1 MDRHRGPLTRTVD
14 RHRAWP
20 SARTVLLVA
29 VVPGAFLAVFFAW
42 PVATIL
48 WRGFAPDG
56 TLDIATTLDILGE
69 RRWWNVAWF
78 TTWQAVAS
86 TIVTLAVG
94 LPVAGVFARYDFP
107 GRRWL
112 RAGLTVPFVLPTV
125 VVGTAFVVLLGA
137 NGPLGVDLGDTVT
150 AIVIAHVFFNVAIVV
165 RTVGD
170 AWGRLNP
177 RTERAART
185 LGAGPIRTWVEIT
198 APRLMP
204 AMLAAASIVF
214 LFSFTSFGVVLLLGG
229 PGRTTLEVETY
240 IQTTAFLNLD
250 VAAVLAMT
258 QMVIVVSLLAVQRRV
273 RSRLEQSEQQ
283 RREGSNRRK
292 PQNPRE
298 LIVLTSVVGAMAVF
312 ITVPLGVLVNQSFR
326 TGSGYGLA
334 HYRNLGNETSAMFV
348 TPLEAIWNSVRFGL
362 TAMLIAVVVGTLASA
377 AIAYGRGRASHIF
390 DLTLMLPLGTSAAT
404 LGFGILITLDKP
416 PVDLRTSAWLIPVTH
431 ALVGVPFVIRLL
443 VPTIRAVEER
453 LREAATILG
462 ASPFQTWREIDVP
475 LIARAV
481 VASAGF
487 AFAVS
492 LGEFGAT
499 AFIARPE
506 HPTLPTAIVRYLSR
520 PGAANFGQAMAMSTI
535 LMVVTVGAVLV
546 IERFRIGETGDF

>member
-1 MDRHRGPLTRTVD
+1 MDRHRGPLTIP

-20 SARTVLLVA
+20 SGRTVLLLA
-29 VVPGAFLAVFFAW
+29 AGPTAFLAIFFAW

-48 WRGFAPDG
+48 WRGLAPEGRFDLAA
-56 TLDIATTLDILGE
+56 TLGILGE
-69 RRWWNVAWF
+69 RRWWDVAWF
-78 TTWQAVAS
+78 TTWQAVIS
-86 TIVTLAVG
+86 TVITLVVG

-137 NGPLGVDLGDTVT
+137 NGPLGVDLGETVT

-170 AWGRLNP
+170 AWGRLDP

-185 LGAGPIRTWVEIT
+185 LGAGPLRTWVEIT

-229 PGRTTLEVETY
+229 PARTTIEVETY

-250 VAAVLAMT
+250 VAAVLSII

-273 RSRLEQSEQQ
+273 RGRLEQSEQQ
-283 RREGSNRRK
+283 RHQRSNRRK
-292 PQNPRE
+292 PQNSRE
-298 LIVLTSVVGAMAVF
+298 RVLVATVIGAMAVF
-312 ITVPLGVLVNQSFR
+312 VAVPLGVLVNQSFR

-334 HYRNLGNETSAMFV
+334 HYRSLGSETSVMLV
-348 TPLEAIWNSVRFGL
+348 TPVEAIWNSVRFGL
-362 TAMLIAVVVGTLASA
+362 AAMVIAVVIGALASA
-377 AIAYGRGRASHIF
+377 VIAYGRGRASQIF

-404 LGFGILITLDKP
+404 LGFGILITLDEP
-416 PVDLRTSAWLIPVTH
+416 PVNLRTSAWLIPITH
-431 ALVGVPFVIRLL
+431 ALVGIPFVIRLL

-462 ASPFQTWREIDVP
+462 ASPLQTWREIDVP

-520 PGAANFGQAMAMSTI
+520 PGAANFGRAMAMSTI
-535 LMVVTVGAVLV
+535 LMVVTVGAVMV